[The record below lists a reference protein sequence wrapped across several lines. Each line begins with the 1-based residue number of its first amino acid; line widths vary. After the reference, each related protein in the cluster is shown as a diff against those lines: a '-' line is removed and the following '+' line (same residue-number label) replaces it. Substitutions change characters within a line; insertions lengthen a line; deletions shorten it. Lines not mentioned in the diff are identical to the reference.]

1 MIKCWRHSFNVKKA
15 IYNNMLT
22 VLANI
27 IREKKNKLV
36 EKLEVKGQSFD
47 YLHMILCLRKK
58 SKVIYKHCWSKGSS
72 TRLLDLKFYAKINS
86 NK

>member
-27 IREKKNKLV
+27 IREKK
-36 EKLEVKGQSFD
+36 
-47 YLHMILCLRKK
+47 
-58 SKVIYKHCWSKGSS
+58 
-72 TRLLDLKFYAKINS
+72 IN
-86 NK
+86 